1 MNVPSHRRTLVIV
14 GGVLALAAVGLAG
27 CGSDPEAPEIEQ
39 IRDLEQSGEVEAL
52 AERAVEGEPLEARMA
67 VRSLGRLGRQAEPA
81 LRETM
86 RKGKPVVRAEAAL
99 VYPMVADREKAQEPL
114 KDLAHDDPEPHVR
127 AAAVTALGHM
137 RAMESMEAL
146 LEAVNDPNPLVRRRA
161 ADAVERIMGRS
172 YELHIDG
179 PEEKRLKA
187 IDGLRQ
193 DWLTDKDRI
202 RQYFMRGQKKK

>member
-1 MNVPSHRRTLVIV
+1 VNVPSYRRSLVIV
-14 GGVLALAAVGLAG
+14 GSVLALAAAGLAG
-27 CGSDPEAPEIEQ
+27 CGSEPEAPEIEQ
-39 IRDLEQSGEVEAL
+39 IQELEQSGEVEAL
-52 AERAVEGEPLEARMA
+52 AERAVEGQPLEARMA
-67 VRSLGRLGRQAEPA
+67 VRSLGRLGRRAEPA

-86 RKGKPVVRAEAAL
+86 QKGKPVVRAEAAL

-172 YELHIDG
+172 YELYIDG
-179 PEEKRLKA
+179 SEEERLKA

-193 DWLTDKDRI
+193 DWLKDKDRI
-202 RQYFMRGQKKK
+202 REYFMRGRKKK